1 MFFPSRFFPGLF
13 VILWATGFI
22 GARYAMPWAEP
33 FTFLGMRFTL
43 ACVIMAGLAWL
54 CGNRAAS
61 ARQAGRAM
69 IAGVLIHGV
78 YLGGVFWAVHQGM
91 PAGLAALIAALQPLL
106 TALLAGCAVGDRIEP
121 KHWAGLALGFAGI
134 LIVVAPTI
142 GSLGTGVNAA
152 TLTASLLS
160 VLGITFGTLWQKR
173 FGAGIDLLTGTAWQY
188 MGAAAMMILAASLFE
203 RGHVTFNGELT
214 FALAWLVLVLSVG
227 AIFLLMHMIREG
239 EVARVASLFYLVPVV
254 TALMAWALFDEKLSP
269 LQIFGMM
276 LASGGVAL
284 STLKI
289 RPVKTRTGAFR
300 S

>member
-1 MFFPSRFFPGLF
+1 MSLPSRFFPGLF
-13 VILWATGFI
+13 VVLWATGFI
-22 GARYAMPWAEP
+22 GARYAMPWADP
-33 FTFLGMRFTL
+33 FTFLGMRFML
-43 ACVIMAGLAWL
+43 ACVIMASLAWL
-54 CGNRAAS
+54 SGSRAVS

-69 IAGVLIHGV
+69 IAGVLIHGI

-106 TALLAGCAVGDRIEP
+106 TALLAGFTVGDRIAP

-134 LIVVAPTI
+134 LIVVAPTV
-142 GSLGTGVNAA
+142 GSLGSGVSAA
-152 TLTASLLS
+152 TLTASILS
-160 VLGITFGTLWQKR
+160 VLGITLGTLWQKR

-188 MGAAAMMILAASLFE
+188 LGAAVLMILAAGLFE
-203 RGHVTFNGELT
+203 HGHVVFNGELI

-254 TALMAWALFDEKLSP
+254 TALMAWGLFGEKLSL
-269 LQIFGMM
+269 LQILGML

-284 STLKI
+284 STRKAKRLK
-289 RPVKTRTGAFR
+289 PAAKPA
-300 S
+300 

>member
-1 MFFPSRFFPGLF
+1 MPLPSRFFPGLF

-43 ACVIMAGLAWL
+43 ACAIMASLAWL
-54 CGNRAAS
+54 CGNKAAS
-61 ARQAGRAM
+61 ARQAARAM
-69 IAGVLIHGV
+69 IAGVLIHGI

-106 TALLAGCAVGDRIEP
+106 TAILAGFTVGDRIEP
-121 KHWAGLALGFAGI
+121 KHWAGVALGFAGI
-134 LIVVAPTI
+134 LIVVAPTVDSF
-142 GSLGTGVNAA
+142 GSGVNAA

-160 VLGITFGTLWQKR
+160 VLGITLGTLWQKR

-188 MGAAAMMILAASLFE
+188 LGAAALMILAASLFE
-203 RGHVTFNGELT
+203 HGRVTFNGELV
-214 FALAWLVLVLSVG
+214 FALTWLVLVLSVG

-254 TALMAWALFDEKLSP
+254 TALMAWALFGEKLSL
-269 LQIFGMM
+269 LQIVGM
-276 LASGGVAL
+276 LVASGGVAL
-284 STLKI
+284 STRKAKQ
-289 RPVKTRTGAFR
+289 PKPAAKAA
-300 S
+300 

>member
-1 MFFPSRFFPGLF
+1 MSLPSRFFPGLF
-13 VILWATGFI
+13 VVLWATGFI

-43 ACVIMAGLAWL
+43 ACIIMASLAWL
-54 CGNRAAS
+54 SGSRAAS
-61 ARQAGRAM
+61 PRLAGCSM
-69 IAGVLIHGV
+69 IAGILIHGI

-106 TALLAGCAVGDRIEP
+106 TALLAGFTIGDKIEP

-134 LIVVAPTI
+134 LIVVAPTV
-142 GSLGTGVNAA
+142 GSFGSGVNAS

-160 VLGITFGTLWQKR
+160 VLGITLGTLWQKR

-188 MGAAAMMILAASLFE
+188 LGAAVLMILAAGLFE
-203 RGHVTFNGELT
+203 HGRVTFNGELV

-254 TALMAWALFDEKLSP
+254 TALMAWALFGEKLSP
-269 LQIFGMM
+269 LQILGML
-276 LASGGVAL
+276 LASGSVAL
-284 STLKI
+284 STLK
-289 RPVKTRTGAFR
+289 VKAAKRATTPA
-300 S
+300 